1 MFENVV
7 EKLIQ
12 SGLTES
18 VIAAMVGSSQPSI
31 NRIRRGK
38 QKNVGYML
46 GDALL
51 KLLKERCPDGVSAVN
66 ETRWEASA

>member
-1 MFENVV
+1 MFNQVV

-18 VIAAMVGSSQPSI
+18 EIASRVGSSQPSI

-38 QKNVGYML
+38 QKNVGYQL

-51 KLLKERCPDGVSAVN
+51 KLSQERCPDSVSMGSQASQ
-66 ETRWEASA
+66 EAAA

>member
-1 MFENVV
+1 MFNNIV
-7 EKLIQ
+7 EKLIE

-18 VIAAMVGSSQPSI
+18 EIAVKVGSSQPSI

-38 QKNVGYML
+38 QKNVGYAL

-51 KLLKERCPDGVSAVN
+51 RLLNERESEAGPAKEA
-66 ETRWEASA
+66 AA